1 MAVIKVQASIFSSI
15 RSVGRALEKMT
26 VGDEI
31 QVLKGTYKESIT
43 FLKDAIISGSSKK
56 DTIIEGAIVIPKDTA
71 VIIKNLTIKPS
82 SQLLI
87 EGEATFIDVNFN
99 GKNVNSILYV
109 KNGKL
114 KITNCSVCNSNDLG
128 IAAMNKSQI
137 EIKETVFSN
146 NGKSHIFAEH
156 STVRVSNC
164 HFERA
169 QHAIWIK
176 KHSNVKSG
184 TNTFKYHEGTQVI
197 VQNYSLFQDNS
208 STIINGNGNGVFAT
222 RNCQVQLSNTII
234 KNHHLPQIWI
244 QKNSSLTGINCHI
257 ENGKESALMVR
268 DNSEGSLQHCYVS
281 NHVIA
286 NIQVAIE
293 SRLHVGN
300 SQILDS
306 SGIGVQIKEKS
317 IANFDQCTF
326 TNSKLSQLFIS
337 DESIVSIKEC
347 TVQKGLQI
355 GLFVENDS
363 NCTIVQSSFSQHPNT
378 AITICD
384 AELTIIESKIMHN
397 AGNGI
402 LAFQNAT
409 IHADDCEFKENNMP
423 HIAGKEQTALTVINS
438 LFEGGKSIY
447 LLEQSHAH
455 ITASSFTNGDGVQIE
470 ITDETKLTLN
480 NCRIDHGKSNA
491 VKASMNSTLNIY
503 DSQIA
508 NHRLPQVV
516 INDSSLIFNNSELID
531 GERNGFIIENYSE
544 AFIQDSFITKHQY
557 PQIWIDKHSTVEMKT
572 TTMTEGKES
581 DIYVQ
586 NYSNLYVDQCIIR
599 NDYFKFNVQAVNNS
613 KINLT
618 HTVVDN
624 KLGDQFYIENN
635 SFITHKLEKD
645 STE

>member
-1 MAVIKVQASIFSSI
+1 MK
-15 RSVGRALEKMT
+15 
-26 VGDEI
+26 
-31 QVLKGTYKESIT
+31 
-43 FLKDAIISGSSKK
+43 
-56 DTIIEGAIVIPKDTA
+56 
-71 VIIKNLTIKPS
+71 
-82 SQLLI
+82 
-87 EGEATFIDVNFN
+87 
-99 GKNVNSILYV
+99 
-109 KNGKL
+109 
-114 KITNCSVCNSNDLG
+114 
-128 IAAMNKSQI
+128 
-137 EIKETVFSN
+137 
-146 NGKSHIFAEH
+146 
-156 STVRVSNC
+156 
-164 HFERA
+164 
-169 QHAIWIK
+169 
-176 KHSNVKSG
+176 
-184 TNTFKYHEGTQVI
+184 
-197 VQNYSLFQDNS
+197 
-208 STIINGNGNGVFAT
+208 
-222 RNCQVQLSNTII
+222 
-234 KNHHLPQIWI
+234 
-244 QKNSSLTGINCHI
+244 
-257 ENGKESALMVR
+257 
-268 DNSEGSLQHCYVS
+268 
-281 NHVIA
+281 
-286 NIQVAIE
+286 
-293 SRLHVGN
+293 
-300 SQILDS
+300 
-306 SGIGVQIKEKS
+306 
-317 IANFDQCTF
+317 
-326 TNSKLSQLFIS
+326 
-337 DESIVSIKEC
+337 
-347 TVQKGLQI
+347 KGLQI
-355 GLFVENDS
+355 GLYVENDS

-384 AELTIIESKIMHN
+384 AELTILESKIMHN

-470 ITDETKLTLN
+470 ITDETKLTIN